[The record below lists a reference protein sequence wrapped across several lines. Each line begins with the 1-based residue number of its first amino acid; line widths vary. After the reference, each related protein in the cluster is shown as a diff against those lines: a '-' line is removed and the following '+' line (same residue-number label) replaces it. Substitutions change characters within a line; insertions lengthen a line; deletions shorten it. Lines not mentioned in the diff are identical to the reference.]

1 MRSFSVS
8 PNLKSV
14 SISSRVMRP
23 SFSART
29 ARSSFPSRSGSGVFV
44 HVLGVALG
52 VMLAGCLQNA
62 SPTKKLTDT
71 VHDLNDEARW
81 GRIADASQ
89 RVDPSYRRVFM
100 QNHKAWGSTIQI
112 ADAEV
117 INLQIAEDGEQ
128 AAAFV
133 QYSWYAMKT
142 MTLHQSVVRQR
153 WTSSTDSRGY
163 GLISESVIQ
172 GDPRLLGA
180 EAGPGSTAAS
190 TMPMSMLDGSSD
202 GF

>member
-1 MRSFSVS
+1 MAM
-8 PNLKSV
+8 P
-14 SISSRVMRP
+14 SSSLLRRVCV
-23 SFSART
+23 T
-29 ARSSFPSRSGSGVFV
+29 FV
-44 HVLGVALG
+44 LCACFALT
-52 VMLAGCLQNA
+52 GCLNNA

-81 GRIADASQ
+81 GRVADASQ
-89 RVDPSYRRVFM
+89 RVDPSYRRVFIN
-100 QNHKAWGSTIQI
+100 NHKDWGRSIQI

-117 INLQIAEDGEQ
+117 VNMQISEDGTQ

-133 QYSWYAMKT
+133 QYSWYAMNT

-153 WTSSTDSRGY
+153 WTAVEGSSSY

-172 GDPRLLGA
+172 GDPRLLGGGA
-180 EAGPGSTAAS
+180 APDAS
-190 TMPMSMLDGSSD
+190 THGTMPVSMLDGSSD